1 MNAETLKLKIF
12 QQVDSLDQQKL
23 EEIYGLIY
31 NHINARIDSKDWDKL
46 TKAEQVGLD
55 EAIDSISQGASSS
68 HEQIITELRKKY
80 A

>member
-31 NHINARIDSKDWDKL
+31 NHINAGIDSKDWDKL